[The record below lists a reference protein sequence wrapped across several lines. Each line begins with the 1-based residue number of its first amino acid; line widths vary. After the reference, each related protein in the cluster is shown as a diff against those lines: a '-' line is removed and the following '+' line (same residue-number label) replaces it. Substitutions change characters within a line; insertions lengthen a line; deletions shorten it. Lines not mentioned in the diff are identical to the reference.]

1 VNQFVRNTDER
12 FAVKRIS
19 KFVLSFIVVLAF
31 AAGGVFGTRALLT
44 SSEQGSGDDG
54 LARQSTRVNVTE
66 PQMRSI
72 EEAISTVGTLRP
84 LRSVELVS
92 NAPGRVE
99 SVPVSSGQQV
109 EQGALLIQLDDR
121 ATRAALV
128 EAEATLSEARQN
140 FQRIEQLTDSNIA
153 AEASLEEA
161 RARLSRARAAVMR
174 ARADL
179 EDRAIT
185 APFSGTLGV
194 IDIEPGS
201 FVQSGVAVTRL
212 SDLSAVEVSLS
223 LPERYFER
231 VREGQAL
238 IVTTPAYPEESFE
251 GRVTLRAP
259 EIDLGSRSVEI
270 RARLD
275 NPEGRLVGGMF
286 ASSRLV
292 FETYEG
298 LVIPDD
304 AIISEGLTT
313 YVYTVRD
320 GTARRTEIDIGTSL
334 GALTE
339 VREGLGA
346 EDRVVVAGW
355 DQLSDQA
362 PVEIDEDVAR
372 EGLE

>member
-1 VNQFVRNTDER
+1 
-12 FAVKRIS
+12 
-19 KFVLSFIVVLAF
+19 
-31 AAGGVFGTRALLT
+31 
-44 SSEQGSGDDG
+44 
-54 LARQSTRVNVTE
+54 
-66 PQMRSI
+66 
-72 EEAISTVGTLRP
+72 
-84 LRSVELVS
+84 
-92 NAPGRVE
+92 
-99 SVPVSSGQQV
+99 
-109 EQGALLIQLDDR
+109 
-121 ATRAALV
+121 
-128 EAEATLSEARQN
+128 
-140 FQRIEQLTDSNIA
+140 
-153 AEASLEEA
+153 
-161 RARLSRARAAVMR
+161 MR

-223 LPERYFER
+223 VPERYFER

-259 EIDLGSRSVEI
+259 EINLGSRSVEI

-286 ASSRLV
+286 ANSRLV

-339 VREGLGA
+339 VREGLSA